1 MEQDLQRER
10 TRIRETL
17 GGMLHVGTNKSR
29 KKAYF
34 AKIQDEFDLD
44 NEHSLGVL
52 KEFYSYFSSNF
63 TRTFPFG
70 PTEP

>member
-1 MEQDLQRER
+1 
-10 TRIRETL
+10 
-17 GGMLHVGTNKSR
+17 MLHVGTNKSR